1 MLTEVFT
8 MVAGY
13 IITTI
18 IGALVGFFSARWM
31 FKRELKKNPP
41 ISEKM
46 IRAMFMEM
54 GRKPSE
60 TQIKRIMKSVNDQYK

>member
-1 MLTEVFT
+1 

-18 IGALVGFFSARWM
+18 IGALVGFFFARWM

-41 ISEKM
+41 ISEK
-46 IRAMFMEM
+46 
-54 GRKPSE
+54 
-60 TQIKRIMKSVNDQYK
+60 NDSCYVYGNGT

>member
-1 MLTEVFT
+1 

-18 IGALVGFFSARWM
+18 IGALVGFFFARWM

-46 IRAMFMEM
+46 IRAMFMEI
-54 GRKPSE
+54 PPL
-60 TQIKRIMKSVNDQYK
+60 TLNNYIKLDYVCKLF

>member
-1 MLTEVFT
+1 

-18 IGALVGFFSARWM
+18 IGALVGFFFARWM

-46 IRAMFMEM
+46 IRAMFMQM

-60 TQIKRIMKSVNDQYK
+60 KQIRQVVNSMNQNK

>member
-1 MLTEVFT
+1 

-18 IGALVGFFSARWM
+18 IGALVGFFFARWM

-60 TQIKRIMKSVNDQYK
+60 KDINRVMNRMDQYKDKK

>member
-1 MLTEVFT
+1 

-18 IGALVGFFSARWM
+18 IGALVGFFIARWM

-41 ISEKM
+41 ISEKK

>member
-1 MLTEVFT
+1 

-18 IGALVGFFSARWM
+18 IGALVGFFFARWM
-31 FKRELKKNPP
+31 FKRELMKNPP

>member
-1 MLTEVFT
+1 

-18 IGALVGFFSARWM
+18 IGALVGFFFARWM
-31 FKRELKKNPP
+31 FKRELKKTHQFQ
-41 ISEKM
+41 KM

>member
-1 MLTEVFT
+1 

-18 IGALVGFFSARWM
+18 IGALVGFFFARWM

-54 GRKPSE
+54 GRKPS
-60 TQIKRIMKSVNDQYK
+60 